1 MTGKVHFAASVE
13 AGHCCFCGQPL
24 INGSEATQKRVT
36 VETTAGSSCVFNYHE
51 VCFQEWLGTREHVP
65 AALPKPDQRFIR
77 R

>member
-51 VCFQEWLGTREHVP
+51 ACFQEWLGKQEHTP
-65 AALPKPDQRFIR
+65 ASLPKSDQRLIR
-77 R
+77 W